1 MFDKIKNTRKEWK
14 ILNAIQTMQDI
25 TLGMFISGENEKANE
40 LIKGADILIKHIDK
54 KHKNNTPNK

>member
-25 TLGMFISGENEKANE
+25 TLGMFISGENEKAGE

-54 KHKNNTPNK
+54 KHKNNIPNK